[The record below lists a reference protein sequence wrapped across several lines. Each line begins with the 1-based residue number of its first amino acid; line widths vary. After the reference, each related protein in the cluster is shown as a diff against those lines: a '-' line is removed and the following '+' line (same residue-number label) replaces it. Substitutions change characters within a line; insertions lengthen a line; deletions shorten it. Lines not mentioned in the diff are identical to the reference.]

1 MLFDNPIYAVLMRR
15 KFEAEQEREKL
26 KSGIAGTELKEIG
39 KNKEV
44 KENKPTS
51 SEHPQHGSLQQM
63 VQQTVPIAEQEK
75 SSFSMRWRATC

>member
-44 KENKPTS
+44 KEVNDV
-51 SEHPQHGSLQQM
+51 EHTQNCGLQQM
-63 VQQTVPIAEQEK
+63 MRQAVPTVEQEN
-75 SSFSMRWRATC
+75 SSFGMRWRASF